1 MKKIL
6 ILAGGYSKEKE
17 ISIKT
22 AKSVLSELNKDKK
35 YILKVVNPDGQF
47 IKVLRKFKTLQKSE
61 EKKSYTVLHRF
72 VFNLKR
78 ILQKVGLGGRLGSF
92 AVALGLL
99 IKEDKSYEPYKQIIE
114 SAIVTY
120 LKETDQY
127 NNLLNEEGEV
137 PTFEPEQDVF
147 CNCFGI
153 DVYELEDRL
162 VSEKEYAKTL

>member
-1 MKKIL
+1 MANRAVDL
-6 ILAGGYSKEKE
+6 IITYRV
-17 ISIKT
+17 IKLLVT
-22 AKSVLSELNKDKK
+22 PFNKQEAYKYGIIDDK
-35 YILKVVNPDGQF
+35 G
-47 IKVLRKFKTLQKSE
+47 KVLRKFKTLQKSE

-127 NNLLNEEGEV
+127 NNLLYEEGEV

-147 CNCFGI
+147 CICFGI